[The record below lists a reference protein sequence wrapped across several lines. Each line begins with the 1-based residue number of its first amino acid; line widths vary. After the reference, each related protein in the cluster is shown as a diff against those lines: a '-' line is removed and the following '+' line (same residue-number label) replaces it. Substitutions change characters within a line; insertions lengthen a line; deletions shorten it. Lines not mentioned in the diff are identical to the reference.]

1 MIKSFD
7 LFCSFFTNWKKELA
21 QWKTKWNNIIFLDC
35 ANLPCHTHFS
45 LSFCS
50 IFKKIR
56 WKTSVQSRKML
67 QKYTFF
73 NRINALMLLLFSL
86 LCIMNAF
93 ALIFH
98 FANGNFWLLQL
109 IGNTPMVYLNNVVDG
124 CVARIA
130 AKLEMMQPG
139 SSVKDRHLTL
149 YLTFFFQ
156 LYFDLYRVIYK
167 LLYFIDNL

>member
-1 MIKSFD
+1 
-7 LFCSFFTNWKKELA
+7 
-21 QWKTKWNNIIFLDC
+21 
-35 ANLPCHTHFS
+35 
-45 LSFCS
+45 
-50 IFKKIR
+50 
-56 WKTSVQSRKML
+56 
-67 QKYTFF
+67 
-73 NRINALMLLLFSL
+73 
-86 LCIMNAF
+86 
-93 ALIFH
+93 
-98 FANGNFWLLQL
+98 
-109 IGNTPMVYLNNVVDG
+109 MVYLNNVVDG

>member
-1 MIKSFD
+1 MEQYYFSWLCKFAHYI
-7 LFCSFFTNWKKELA
+7 LFVLYMQIQSTSLKFR
-21 QWKTKWNNIIFLDC
+21 
-35 ANLPCHTHFS
+35 HTHFS

-73 NRINALMLLLFSL
+73 NSINALMLLLFSL
-86 LCIMNAF
+86 FCIMNAF

-98 FANGNFWLLQL
+98 FANGNFWLFQL
-109 IGNTPMVYLNNVVDG
+109 IGNTPMVYLNNAVDG

-149 YLTFFFQ
+149 YLTFFFSVV
-156 LYFDLYRVIYK
+156 FW
-167 LLYFIDNL
+167 FI

>member
-1 MIKSFD
+1 MEQYYFSWLCKFAHYI
-7 LFCSFFTNWKKELA
+7 FFVLYMQMQSTSLK
-21 QWKTKWNNIIFLDC
+21 FR
-35 ANLPCHTHFS
+35 HTHFS

-73 NRINALMLLLFSL
+73 NSINALMLLLFSL
-86 LCIMNAF
+86 FCIMNAF

-98 FANGNFWLLQL
+98 FANGNFWLVQL
-109 IGNTPMVYLNNVVDG
+109 IGNTPMVYPNNVVDG

-130 AKLEMMQPG
+130 AKLEMMQPC

-149 YLTFFFQ
+149 YLTFCSIIFQ
-156 LYFDLYRVIYK
+156 
-167 LLYFIDNL
+167 FI